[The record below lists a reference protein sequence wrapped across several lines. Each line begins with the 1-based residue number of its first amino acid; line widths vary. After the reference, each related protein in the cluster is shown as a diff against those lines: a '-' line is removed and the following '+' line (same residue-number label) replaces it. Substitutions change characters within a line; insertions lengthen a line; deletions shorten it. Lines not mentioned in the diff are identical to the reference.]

1 MSTPISNMTHEDLE
15 NLIESI
21 IEKRLSQKIHTP
33 KRPLAEVL
41 DSLDRHIWTPPTN
54 GKTSLE
60 YLREDRDA

>member
-21 IEKRLSQKIHTP
+21 IEKRLSQNTP

-41 DSLDRHIWTPPTN
+41 DSLDRHIWTPPAN

>member
-1 MSTPISNMTHEDLE
+1 MSSPISDMTHEDLE

-21 IEKRLSQKIHTP
+21 IEKRLFQKTHTP
-33 KRPLAEVL
+33 KRPLTEVL
-41 DSLDRHIWTPPTN
+41 DSLERHIWTPPAD